1 MALTL
6 AHLQVAP
13 GPPHIVM
20 RGGALRTLGSTIPTI
35 LAEICLL
42 ILTVF
47 QQVAIKCFV
56 QTKLVGLFFNRRYEV
71 SG

>member
-20 RGGALRTLGSTIPTI
+20 RGGALHTLGSTIPTI
-35 LAEICLL
+35 LARDLSIDFDSFPAGGNK
-42 ILTVF
+42 VF
-47 QQVAIKCFV
+47 CP
-56 QTKLVGLFFNRRYEV
+56 N
-71 SG
+71 